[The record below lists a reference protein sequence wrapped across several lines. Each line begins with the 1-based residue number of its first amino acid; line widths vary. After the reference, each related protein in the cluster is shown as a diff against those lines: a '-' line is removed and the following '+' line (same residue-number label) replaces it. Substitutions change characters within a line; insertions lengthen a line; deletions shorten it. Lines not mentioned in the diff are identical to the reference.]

1 MKLKSIFWS
10 FQLFANVYIHEGI
23 STLINVVKLDVENSN
38 AVSTLSSV
46 AKANVVK
53 YNVGLTKFNV
63 VNFSVDTYNVV
74 STLI

>member
-1 MKLKSIFWS
+1 M
-10 FQLFANVYIHEGI
+10 
-23 STLINVVKLDVENSN
+23 INVVKLDVENNN

-63 VNFSVDTYNVV
+63 VNFSIDTYNVV